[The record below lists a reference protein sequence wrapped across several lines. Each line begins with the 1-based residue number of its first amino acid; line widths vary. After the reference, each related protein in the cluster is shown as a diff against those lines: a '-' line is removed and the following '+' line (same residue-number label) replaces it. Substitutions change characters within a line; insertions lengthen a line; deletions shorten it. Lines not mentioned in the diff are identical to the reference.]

1 MFSATAAVLLA
12 ASLAACASGPR
23 IEAQMAPQSGKQGGA
38 RMPAPSYLAKA
49 SEPAPSEPKES
60 PDPLEEMNRKVQDF
74 NSGVNH
80 GLVYPVAK
88 AYRETVPEPVRD
100 RIDAFTTNLSEPMTF
115 ANNVLQ
121 LRPDA
126 ALVTLARFITNST
139 VGLGGLFDVA
149 ATVGQKKQSGDFGQ
163 TLYVWGVEESPYLV
177 LPVLGPTN
185 VRDALGTGVEL
196 LAPSQALP
204 LLPTK
209 MATLVQNAN
218 TVDTYG
224 KPVAGLGKVELME
237 EIEASS
243 LDFYAMLRSM
253 SDQKRQ
259 AELKEARDQ
268 SLLYWQPPNSASASA
283 EAKQSAILDTPPP
296 AGEMKPLV
304 KRRVV
309 IGEPRIE

>member
-1 MFSATAAVLLA
+1 MIRRWLRAGLSAGALVLAGLVG
-12 ASLAACASGPR
+12 ACATGP
-23 IEAQMAPQSGKQGGA
+23 QVP
-38 RMPAPSYLAKA
+38 PPSYLAKA
-49 SEPAPSEPKES
+49 DAPVEPGEPA
-60 PDPLEEMNRKVQDF
+60 DPMEQMNRKVQDF
-74 NSGVNH
+74 NNSVNH
-80 GLVYPVAK
+80 GLVYPIAK
-88 AYRETVPEPVRD
+88 AYRESVPEPVRD

-149 ATVGQKKQSGDFGQ
+149 ITVGQKKQSGDFGQ
-163 TLYVWGVEESPYLV
+163 TLYVWGVQESPYLV

-185 VRDALGTGVEL
+185 LRDAVGSGVEL
-196 LAPSQALP
+196 LAPSQAIGV
-204 LLPTK
+204 LPTK
-209 MATLVQNAN
+209 LAGIVQNVN

-237 EIEASS
+237 ELEASS

-253 SDQKRQ
+253 ADQKRQ
-259 AELKEARDQ
+259 SELKEAREQ
-268 SLLYWQPPNSASASA
+268 SLLYWQPPNSAQASA
-283 EAKQSAILDTPPP
+283 EAKQAAILDEAPP
-296 AGEMKPLV
+296 ASELKPLT

-309 IGEPRIE
+309 IGEPKIE

>member
-1 MFSATAAVLLA
+1 
-12 ASLAACASGPR
+12 
-23 IEAQMAPQSGKQGGA
+23 MAPQAGGQGGTKSGA

-49 SEPAPSEPKES
+49 SEPVPSEPKES
-60 PDPLEEMNRKVQDF
+60 PDPLEDMNRKVQDF

-80 GLVYPVAK
+80 GLVYPIAK
-88 AYRETVPEPVRD
+88 AYRESVPEPVRD

-163 TLYVWGVEESPYLV
+163 TLYVWGVEDSPYLV

-185 VRDALGTGVEL
+185 LRDALGTGVEL
-196 LAPSQALP
+196 LAPSQAVP
-204 LLPTK
+204 MLPTK

-237 EIEASS
+237 ELEASS

-259 AELKEARDQ
+259 AELKEAREQ
-268 SLLYWQPPNSASASA
+268 SLLYWQPPNSASATA
-283 EAKQSAILDTPPP
+283 EAKQAAILDTPPP
-296 AGEMKPLV
+296 AGEMKPLTR
-304 KRRVV
+304 RRVI
-309 IGEPRIE
+309 IGEPKVE

>member
-1 MFSATAAVLLA
+1 MRAFSATAALLLA
-12 ASLAACASGPR
+12 ASLAACATSPQIG
-23 IEAQMAPQSGKQGGA
+23 AQIP
-38 RMPAPSYLAKA
+38 PPSYLAKA
-49 SEPAPSEPKES
+49 SEPEPKES
-60 PDPLEEMNRKVQDF
+60 PDPLEQMNRKVQDF

-88 AYRETVPEPVRD
+88 AYRDTIPEPVRD

-126 ALVTLARFITNST
+126 ALTTLARFLTNST

-149 ATVGQKKQSGDFGQ
+149 ITVGQKKQSGDFGQ
-163 TLYVWGVEESPYLV
+163 TLYVWGVQDSPYLV

-185 VRDALGTGVEL
+185 LRDAFGSGVEL
-196 LAPSQALP
+196 LVPSQAVP

-209 MATLVQNAN
+209 MATLVQDVS

-237 EIEASS
+237 ELEASS

-268 SLLYWQPPNSASASA
+268 SLLYWQPPSSATASA
-283 EAKQSAILDTPPP
+283 EAKQAAILDAPPP

-309 IGEPRIE
+309 IGEPKIE